1 MARVGIV
8 FGLLLCGLSALGMSA
23 TVVKDPVQFLPLML
37 GIPILFGGVVALNP
51 HRRRIA
57 MQSATAIGLV
67 GILIGSAQAA
77 NLGFQWSDGE
87 TVSDISW
94 KLIATMTWLCATF
107 VIICLIVLVREH
119 RRRQTS
125 IISKSSP
132 GGESSQSMVCLPPNS
147 ETLSIQSEPNRSSTG
162 QDVA

>member
-57 MQSATAIGLV
+57 MQSATAIGLL

-87 TVSDISW
+87 TVSNISW

-107 VIICLIVLVREH
+107 VIICLIVLVREY
-119 RRRQTS
+119 RKR
-125 IISKSSP
+125 KSSLTP
-132 GGESSQSMVCLPPNS
+132 PSAPTVESCESMVQLPPSN
-147 ETLSIQSEPNRSSTG
+147 ETLSIQSESNRSTTG